1 MRTNGGC
8 RCFKRLEHWDDTN
21 KRWTTEEVRKVQQ
34 DTQRLAGELRRTRE
48 ALKVARDALQVA
60 TTHRPE
66 DREVVVAA
74 MRAVLAVLP

>member
-1 MRTNGGC
+1 MVASSIGKSWLPAET
-8 RCFKRLEHWDDTN
+8 
-21 KRWTTEEVRKVQQ
+21 RWNRDEVRKVQQ